1 MAYTVR
7 DLNDYSEMLNVPRL
21 QREIWGLDDPIIGLY
36 PPVLNTASKN
46 GGVVLGAFDD
56 ASGEM
61 IAFLFSFLGRAPGG
75 PVKLCSQSMGVRK
88 EWRDQGVAEALKRT
102 QRDRAISQAL
112 PLITWMFD
120 PVEGPNAHLN
130 LHKLQAISRTY
141 VRDVYGSNFGVLNA
155 GLPTDRLLV
164 EWWVVG
170 DWLLPDRDE
179 DLDAIWDSLPV
190 FDVAGSGPSRWIVR
204 ADLALEN
211 DVILLEIPADFQAV
225 KAANMELALD
235 WRLKVRKAFEK
246 YFSAGYLAVDFIS
259 AIERGERRSRYLLK
273 RGTPELLADIGVD
286 AW

>member
-21 QREIWGLDDPIIGLY
+21 QQEIWGLDDPTIGLY

-56 ASGEM
+56 ANGEM
-61 IAFLFSFLGRAPGG
+61 IAFLFSFLGREPGG
-75 PVKLCSQSMGVRK
+75 PVKLCSQSMGVLK
-88 EWRDQGVAEALKRT
+88 EWRGQGVAEALKRT
-102 QRDRAISQAL
+102 QRERAISQAL
-112 PLITWMFD
+112 PLITWTFD
-120 PVEGPNAHLN
+120 PVEGPNAQLN

-211 DVILLEIPADFQAV
+211 DFISLEIPADFQAV

-246 YFSAGYLAVDFIS
+246 HFSAGYLAVDFIS

-273 RGTPELLADIGVD
+273 RGTPDLLADIGVD